1 MIKRKEDQRWWLLS
15 EVANS
20 YGLNVNRGLSYNKAY
35 RIMKSIDKDFERE
48 MSDFR
53 PLILV
58 GGKK

>member
-1 MIKRKEDQRWWLLS
+1 MMYKESKHWELLQ
-15 EVANS
+15 EIAKAYN
-20 YGLNVNRGLSYNKAY
+20 LKLNRGLSYNKAY